1 MFGGWVRWVRRG
13 RVWDRGGVL
22 GVTTEKVSGL
32 ESGTTDETHS
42 KMIIKK
48 RANVGEKVLSCLK
61 IPCNNTYIWMDY
73 IEMKHRQQYH
83 PHS

>member
-1 MFGGWVRWVRRG
+1 MFVGWVRWVRRG

-22 GVTTEKVSGL
+22 GVTTEKGSGV

-48 RANVGEKVLSCLK
+48 GLKWGERFKNS
-61 IPCNNTYIWMDY
+61 M
-73 IEMKHRQQYH
+73 
-83 PHS
+83 